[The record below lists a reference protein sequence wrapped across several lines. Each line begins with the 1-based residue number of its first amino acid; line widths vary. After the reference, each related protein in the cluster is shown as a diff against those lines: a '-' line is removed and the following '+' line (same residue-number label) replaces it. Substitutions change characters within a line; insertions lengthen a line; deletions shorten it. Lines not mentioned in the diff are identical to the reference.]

1 MSELRA
7 WRAMPAVP
15 PAMSIPGWQPNMAEQ
30 VAAMRHSLLTCAL
43 ALIFALCVSCFPGRA
58 GGRVQSFTPILFAAQ
73 LLLSS
78 LMCAVRPPHPWQ
90 SHVAE
95 QVAAVQ
101 AVAQRHGGSGFLFAE
116 TEEEKR
122 ELWRARK
129 EGVWAAYSL
138 RPGTEPIITVSH
150 L

>member
-1 MSELRA
+1 MKSNVVQQLA
-7 WRAMPAVP
+7 AV
-15 PAMSIPGWQPNMAEQ
+15 QT
-30 VAAMRHSLLTCAL
+30 LT
-43 ALIFALCVSCFPGRA
+43 SP
-58 GGRVQSFTPILFAAQ
+58 SFAAQ
-73 LLLSS
+73 LLPASWLV
-78 LMCAVRPPHPWQ
+78 CAVCPWHPWQ